1 MRFFFDRNMPPQL
14 ARMVDALEREHTARS
29 YYDDRFAEL
38 TPDVEWIK
46 ILAED
51 DPSWIIISGDG
62 IDIKPRGIVVEKKGE
77 DSTYNPTFI
86 FHPILRLEKF
96 VTGKTREQRLSST
109 RRIWRSSRLR
119 TIQQYLTLTLL

>member
-1 MRFFFDRNMPPQL
+1 
-14 ARMVDALEREHTARS
+14 MVDALEREHTARS

-77 DSTYNPTFI
+77 ELNLQPNFHFSSNFKVREICHWEDQGAKVKFYETNLEI
-86 FHPILRLEKF
+86 FE
-96 VTGKTREQRLSST
+96 T
-109 RRIWRSSRLR
+109 
-119 TIQQYLTLTLL
+119 